1 MNKMAQT
8 EVYWDM
14 KSPKEDLPRQ
24 KGKAWISEQGY
35 CFVERES
42 SRSTADATILLAHLR
57 LAALVRL
64 LCLRSNS
71 WSLAYNQI

>member
-1 MNKMAQT
+1 MNKIAQT

-14 KSPKEDLPRQ
+14 KRPKEDLPRQ
-24 KGKAWISEQGY
+24 KGKPGSMDRAAVLWEELFPGAQQMPQSL
-35 CFVERES
+35 V
-42 SRSTADATILLAHLR
+42 HLR

-71 WSLAYNQI
+71 